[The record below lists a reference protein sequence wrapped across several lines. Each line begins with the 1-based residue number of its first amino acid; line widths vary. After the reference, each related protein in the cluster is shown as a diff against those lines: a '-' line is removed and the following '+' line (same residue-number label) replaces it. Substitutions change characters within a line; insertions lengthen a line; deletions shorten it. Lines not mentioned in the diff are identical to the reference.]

1 MANPTVLA
9 RSLALAFGAVAA
21 LPALSAL
28 AQDTAPTAPAAPA
41 APAASDQQPMQ
52 RVTVTG
58 SLISRADKETP
69 SPIQILTAADI
80 ARSGQTSIAE
90 VLSNLSANG
99 QGALGTGFSGAFASS
114 ASGVSLRGLSVG
126 LTLVLVDGHR
136 MAPYP
141 LSDDSQRQFVDV
153 SAIPFDAVERIEVL
167 KEGASALYGSDAVA
181 GVVNIILKKEFKGF
195 NASAEVGNS
204 QHGGGK
210 MQKVT
215 ATGGI
220 GDIDTDGWNAY
231 VSAEYRHADAIKVH
245 QREQYGWAS
254 GDWTTRGG
262 LSVRRGIPNESNS
275 FLTAAS
281 SPFLYNPAT
290 GVNNPASYQFLDPTC
305 NFLKYRAGG
314 CAVRDEVANI
324 QPDSDKFSVLAGFTK
339 KLGEDWTLALKAS
352 LFRRES
358 TNGRG
363 LTNGVAYTTTN
374 AFGGNTALVPGQP
387 PRIVNG
393 VPSVLIPAGGFNQLG
408 APARLYG
415 FIPGLGSA
423 GQENNESTATR
434 LAADLNGTWAG
445 WDIGA
450 AAGYSKVKTESVYN
464 NFVNR
469 VALYDALRRASN
481 PFNPLG
487 GNSAADMAA
496 IAPTFGNEAE
506 SELTFVEAHAQRE
519 LARLPGGG
527 PLTFAAGVSW
537 YKKELNAPPPDLL
550 ANGIVGNGAAYVF
563 GDETNTAAF
572 AELNAL
578 PLPNLELSASAR
590 YDHYDTYGNSF
601 TPGAKFKWKAHPAV
615 TVRGTFARGFRAPNA
630 AEAGIS
636 SSTFSFNAID
646 DPILCADGNRD
657 TAGNV
662 PSACAFV
669 PAFVQ
674 TTNPD
679 LQPEKSKSFTLGL
692 ILEPVRNLSAT
703 LDYYSIHV
711 KNQINTESG
720 LPDFEPNFVRNPVAP
735 IDIADGNGGLVTGL
749 PPVGTIAYAQS
760 SYVNSGG
767 VKTTG
772 VELDLSYRWNA
783 GDIGNFRAQLS
794 FNHMIS
800 YRLEQLGNEY
810 ELAGTHGPSVV
821 SGNTGNPKN
830 RAQLTL
836 GYEKGPLT
844 LTGTLNWVGS
854 YSGLDPSLGYNDC
867 SESAEGVGGRTYFVN
882 NPNGTPPEYCKIRS
896 FMSTDINAVYRVNK
910 NLTIKA
916 SILNAFD
923 RQPPIDVA
931 TYGNATAQTAYNATL
946 HQAGAVGRYF
956 SIGASYSF

>member
-1 MANPTVLA
+1 MMANKTVLV

-21 LPALSAL
+21 LPALPSR
-28 AQDTAPTAPAAPA
+28 AQDTVRSTAE
-41 APAASDQQPMQ
+41 QQPMQ

-69 SPIQILTAADI
+69 SPIQVLTAADI

-99 QGALGTGFSGAFASS
+99 QGALGTGFAGAFA
-114 ASGVSLRGLSVG
+114 AGGSGVSLRGLSVG

-136 MAPYP
+136 MSPYP

-153 SAIPFDAVERIEVL
+153 SSIPFDAVERIEVL

-195 NASAEVGNS
+195 SASAEAGNS

-210 MQKVT
+210 MHKVT

-220 GDIDTDGWNAY
+220 GDLDTDGYNAY
-231 VSAEYRHADAIKVH
+231 VSAEYRHADPIRVH

-262 LSVRRGIPNESNS
+262 LSVLRGVPNESNS

-290 GVNNPASYQFLDPTC
+290 GVNNPASYQFLDPNC
-305 NFLKYRAGG
+305 NFLKYRAGQ
-314 CAVRDEVANI
+314 CVVRDEVSNL
-324 QPDSDKFSVLAGFTK
+324 QPESDRLSVLAGFTK

-352 LFRRES
+352 MFRRES

-363 LTNGVAYTTTN
+363 LTNAVAFTPSNT
-374 AFGGNTALVPGQP
+374 FGGYTALVPGQA

-393 VPSVLIPAGGFNQLG
+393 VPDTRLPAGGINQLG

-415 FIPGLGSA
+415 LIPGAGSA
-423 GQENNESTATR
+423 AQQNNESTATR
-434 LAADLNGTWAG
+434 FAADLNGTWGG

-464 NFVNR
+464 GYVNR
-469 VALYDALRRASN
+469 VALYDALRRAGN
-481 PFNPLG
+481 PYNPLG
-487 GNSAADMAA
+487 GNSVADNAA
-496 IAPTFGNEAE
+496 IVPTFGNEAE
-506 SELTFVEAHAQRE
+506 SELTFAEAHAQRE
-519 LARLPGGG
+519 LVRLPGGG

-550 ANGIVGNGAAYVF
+550 AQGVVGNGAAYVF

-578 PLPNLELSASAR
+578 PLQNLELSASAR

-601 TPGAKFKWKAHPAV
+601 TPGAKFKWKAHPAL

-630 AEAGIS
+630 AESGIS

-646 DPILCADGNRD
+646 DPILCADGDRT

-679 LQPEKSKSFTLGL
+679 LEPEKSKSFTLGL
-692 ILEPVRNLSAT
+692 IVEPVRNLSAT
-703 LDYYSIHV
+703 LDYYSIEV

-720 LPDFEPNFVRNPVAP
+720 LPDFVPVYVRNPAVP
-735 IDIADGNGGLVTGL
+735 IDIADGNGGLVTGV

-767 VKTTG
+767 VKTIG

-783 GDIGNFRAQLS
+783 GDIGNFRSQLS

-800 YRLEQLGNEY
+800 YKLDQVGIEY

-836 GYEKGPLT
+836 GYEKGPVT
-844 LTGTLNWVGS
+844 LTSTFNWVGS
-854 YSGLDPSLGYNDC
+854 YNGLDPSLGVNDC
-867 SESAEGVGGRTYFVN
+867 ADIAVSVGGRAYFNN

-896 FMSTDINAVYRVNK
+896 FMSTDLNAVFRVNK

-931 TYGNATAQTAYNATL
+931 TYGNAGPQTAYNATL

-956 SIGASYSF
+956 SLGASYTF